1 MFCPSPAIAEP
12 LKLTRDTNSYDGE
25 VVDPEA
31 LSNPEKREKFDLMAF
46 LGRNSKD
53 KRFPEIEACAKEL
66 KSQYKKVGAIG
77 FCWGAWAVF
86 RLAGKGKNLIDS
98 VAVAHPS
105 LLEKEEI
112 SNLAVPVQFIVPET
126 DPMFTPELKEFTLK
140 TLPELGIDFN
150 YDYYPG
156 LVHGFA
162 TRGDMNDAKQK
173 EGLERAK
180 NSAVYWFKQY
190 LH

>member
-1 MFCPSPAIAEP
+1 
-12 LKLTRDTNSYDGE
+12 
-25 VVDPEA
+25 
-31 LSNPEKREKFDLMAF
+31 MAF
-46 LGRNSKD
+46 IGRNGKD
-53 KRFPEIEACAKEL
+53 KRFPEIQGCAKEL
-66 KSQYKKVGAIG
+66 KASFAKVGAIG

-86 RLAGKGKNLIDS
+86 RLAAKGQDLLDS

-105 LLEKEEI
+105 LLEESEI
-112 SNLAVPVQFIVPET
+112 ENLAVPVQFLVPET
-126 DPMFTPELKEFTLK
+126 DPMFTPQLKEFTLK
-140 TLPELGIDFN
+140 TLPKLNIAFN

-162 TRGDMNDAKQK
+162 ARGDQSDAKQK

-180 NSAVYWFKQY
+180 NSAVYWFTQY